1 MFLSQLRIYFFW
13 IGMEVIR
20 VSVNR
25 DSDDDDVELRRR
37 REDDDD
43 RRNDQSALIVLI
55 ATGLLNS
62 V

>member
-1 MFLSQLRIYFFW
+1 MLYFFRS
-13 IGMEVIR
+13 GMEVIR
-20 VSVNR
+20 VSMDN
-25 DSDDDDVELRRR
+25 DSGDDDVELRRR
-37 REDDDD
+37 HEDDDD